1 MSLSRDFQE
10 CITAELSS
18 LCKTFFFVVKFKI
31 NLIVDITPVSKRLLW
46 RVIIILK
53 GLMLTIVMFLIFY
66 YFSKIFIK
74 DTFIVNSSSMKPT
87 IMPGDKIVVNK
98 LLFGARIYTDFKF
111 KDGSDLRSFRIYGI
125 RDIERNDIIV
135 FNYPFDKECVKIQF
149 RINYVYTKRVI
160 GLPGDIVSIS
170 GGYYRVAGTNEE
182 LGNIRLQKLLSA
194 SQSKYLQRKQ
204 FLFPNHPDF
213 QWTIINFGPYYI
225 PRKGDTI
232 ELTKDN
238 TILYKT
244 LIEYETG
251 KETIILKSYTFK
263 YNYLF
268 VAGDNI
274 FSSKDSRYFGVIPED
289 YIIGV
294 VTKVIQGK

>member
-1 MSLSRDFQE
+1 
-10 CITAELSS
+10 
-18 LCKTFFFVVKFKI
+18 
-31 NLIVDITPVSKRLLW
+31 LIK
-46 RVIIILK
+46 
-53 GLMLTIVMFLIFY
+53 
-66 YFSKIFIK
+66 
-74 DTFIVNSSSMKPT
+74 
-87 IMPGDKIVVNK
+87 
-98 LLFGARIYTDFKF
+98 
-111 KDGSDLRSFRIYGI
+111 
-125 RDIERNDIIV
+125 
-135 FNYPFDKECVKIQF
+135 